1 MEINSLNG
9 LQSFT
14 ETVRNVGIESNSP
27 VWYSTTLIASSF
39 PLILGVVVVVCLVW
53 VGGGGVSLFLFW
65 FFFNFSFFFLL
76 FNFWDK

>member
-53 VGGGGVSLFLFW
+53 VGGGVGVFLCFCFG
-65 FFFNFSFFFLL
+65 FFF
-76 FNFWDK
+76 